1 MNFKHALR
9 PRLLAG
15 KWSIQGTAP
24 LLGRVRKQYPTQEIA
39 ELESQKMIA
48 QVSNHLA
55 GAEIRETLLTK
66 QEEKDAQASLHILNS
81 DPKLQG
87 FGSLLEVIN
96 FAKDRINSTNH
107 DITLI
112 GAGKEYI
119 NDLTTR
125 GRKENYLEQVTNRL
139 NKLYTYIGEDFL
151 VKDFTK
157 DMIRAYIRGQSDDLS
172 PFTGKDVTNTTRTN
186 ELTFLKGF
194 FNFCEGQDFI
204 EVAPTTG
211 VKSYGK
217 NKKEIVAL
225 SITEASELL
234 EWAKAHSDE
243 AYAYF
248 ALSLFAGLRPEEL
261 RPTDG
266 NEQLMWED
274 FTFRTKGASTLEVSH
289 KVGKVST
296 RRVVELPQNLVDIL
310 LPMSIL
316 YKGPVISSSYA
327 RWRGVKDY
335 IRAKAGYRVYGQH
348 FKHLDSELAK
358 VSNDTNRKEYVRDV
372 LRHSAITY
380 KLELEQNKDKVALW
394 AGNSP
399 AVIDS
404 HYRALVKG
412 TDELDPTEYANAYF
426 DLK

>member
-1 MNFKHALR
+1 MLR
-9 PRLLAG
+9 HP
-15 KWSIQGTAP
+15 W
-24 LLGRVRKQYPTQEIA
+24 
-39 ELESQKMIA
+39 
-48 QVSNHLA
+48 
-55 GAEIRETLLTK
+55 
-66 QEEKDAQASLHILNS
+66 HILNS

-96 FAKDRINSTNH
+96 FAKDRVNSSNH
-107 DITLI
+107 DITLK
-112 GAGKEYI
+112 GAGREYI

-125 GRKENYLEQVTNRL
+125 KRSENYLKQVFNRL
-139 NKLYTYIGEDFL
+139 NKLYSYVGEDFL

-157 DMIRAYIRGQSDDLS
+157 EMIRAWIRGQGKDLS
-172 PFTGKDVTNTTRTN
+172 PFTGNEVTNTTRTN

-194 FNFCEGQDFI
+194 FNFCEGQDYI

-217 NKKEIVAL
+217 NQKEIVAL
-225 SITEASELL
+225 TITEASELL
-234 EWAKAHSDE
+234 EWAKAYSDE

-261 RPTDG
+261 RPQDG
-266 NEQLMWED
+266 QEQVMWED
-274 FTFRTKGASTLEVSH
+274 FTFRTKGASTLEVSYL
-289 KVGKVST
+289 VGKVST
-296 RRVVELPQNLVDIL
+296 RRVVELPENLVSIL

-316 YKGPVISSSYA
+316 YKGPVIASSYA
-327 RWRGVKDY
+327 KWRGIKDY

-348 FKHLDSELAK
+348 FNHIDPELAK
-358 VSNDTNRKEYVRDV
+358 VSSDTNRKEYVRDV

-380 KLELEQNKDKVALW
+380 KLELVKNKDAVALW

-399 AVIDS
+399 AIIDS

-412 TDELDPTEYANAYF
+412 TDELDPTAYANAYF